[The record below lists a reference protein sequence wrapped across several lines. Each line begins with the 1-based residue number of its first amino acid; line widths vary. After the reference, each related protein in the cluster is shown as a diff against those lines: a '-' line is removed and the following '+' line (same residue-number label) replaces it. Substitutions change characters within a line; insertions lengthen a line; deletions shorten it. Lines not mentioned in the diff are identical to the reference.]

1 MVNHG
6 QLFWRM
12 KNDIDSCMMSDGEG
26 SWQRTIGANHD
37 WLCWRI
43 VINCQSQPG
52 LARGFGPRVCWGWP
66 FLFLASSSHL
76 YPPPFSPSVLQLGV
90 FALWSA
96 RQRQMKRNC
105 LGLSGLIFCCAGVP
119 VSMCVCVCACLC
131 SADRPPQRLSAENK
145 IAKGQDRAQNS
156 IKTHYFSIIF
166 GIGQ

>member
-119 VSMCVCVCACLC
+119 VSMCVCVHACAVLTVHHK
-131 SADRPPQRLSAENK
+131 DFRQK
-145 IAKGQDRAQNS
+145 IKLQKGRIELKIQS
-156 IKTHYFSIIF
+156 KHITFPSFSE
-166 GIGQ
+166 